1 MIDTLSIATRGLLCS
16 ENINSLALSTEG
28 HLCDFIVIDDIVIT
42 RRPTSVGL
50 GGISFPVDGVIQ
62 IFITKAISKTTL
74 K

>member
-50 GGISFPVDGVIQ
+50 GGI
-62 IFITKAISKTTL
+62 
-74 K
+74 